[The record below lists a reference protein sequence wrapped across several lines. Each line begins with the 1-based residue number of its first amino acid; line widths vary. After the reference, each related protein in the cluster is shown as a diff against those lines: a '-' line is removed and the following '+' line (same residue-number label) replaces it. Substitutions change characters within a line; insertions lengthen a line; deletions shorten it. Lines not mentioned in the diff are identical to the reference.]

1 MKAKRLFIGA
11 LGLLAILV
19 IVFLAL
25 QVQGRPDRRMK
36 MVLRFIDLWN
46 AGEEEEALTL
56 FDPRVLSERSKVANA
71 LQALR
76 KTFGPLT
83 LKAEAHKPP
92 PFWPHRIGRVEKLS
106 FVSRTFAIEFSSGPK
121 LRLAVFF
128 LTDQSS
134 AGRIGQFEFQFQP
147 GDSAYGKFGELCRGL
162 GP

>member
-1 MKAKRLFIGA
+1 MNAKRVFIGA

-19 IVFLAL
+19 VVFAAVE
-25 QVQGRPDRRMK
+25 VQELPDQRK
-36 MVLRFIDLWN
+36 EMVLRFIDLWN

-71 LQALR
+71 LQELR

-83 LKAEAHKPP
+83 LKADAHEPP
-92 PFWPHRIGRVEKLS
+92 PFWPHRIGHVEKLS

-121 LRLAVFF
+121 LRLAVLF

-134 AGRIGQFEFQFQP
+134 AGKIGQFEFQFQP